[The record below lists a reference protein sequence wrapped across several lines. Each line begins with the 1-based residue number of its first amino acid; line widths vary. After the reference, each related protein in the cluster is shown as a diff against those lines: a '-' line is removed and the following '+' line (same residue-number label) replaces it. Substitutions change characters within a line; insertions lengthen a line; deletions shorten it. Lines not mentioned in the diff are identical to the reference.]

1 MRRLALLRVCPTVAM
16 SGLAVFL
23 GAQPEA
29 PVFEVQ
35 GPRREVPE
43 GSRFEISFVLKN
55 ETAQRFIP
63 PDFGGLSIRTGPME
77 LRSAGFVGGKAYS
90 QQSWVYEVEAERAG
104 TYTIGPAVAQTSRR
118 NFRSE
123 PLTVRVVRS
132 SVRRAPRSHSS
143 APEPYFALAEV
154 IPDKAWLGQQMLYR
168 LRLYTRVGVSEAD
181 LLELPDFEGF
191 YAQERQRFDTRVRY
205 EKVNGQQYAVRTLYE
220 ASLFAQRTGHGS
232 VGPARLRLIV
242 EERGRGLLGGVP
254 AVVTAL
260 GVPIEVRLLPEP
272 QPANFCGGVGRY
284 DWSVSADKQT
294 LSTDDVLTLTIRIR
308 GNGDARRLSPPRLQL
323 PASLECLEPEV
334 RAQEEYETGDEFV
347 HQHTLTYAILPKR
360 PGTYLFTPETFFFHP
375 DSGSYQPLRTEKPL
389 ELTVV
394 PGATYSK
401 TSPTPDSLS
410 STAFVDGDDEWDAQ
424 SHLPQ
429 PWLFVTAG
437 ITALLTLAW
446 LTHALWRRP
455 KARSLSSGASTEPP
469 LGLPDRRSLEEQLH
483 RLRACIP
490 REPPEVFYRRL
501 LKWTENAVAAALNTP
516 PQLLC
521 RDAALAQLAERG
533 LPPAAL
539 EALKTVWEQCERAV
553 YAHLE
558 LAGDMPACWEKAHL
572 AWKGLKEAAFKK
584 R

>member
-1 MRRLALLRVCPTVAM
+1 MRRIALLRVCPTVAM

-23 GAQPEA
+23 GAQPEG

-35 GPRREVPE
+35 GPRREMPE
-43 GSRFEISFVLKN
+43 GSRFEVSFVLKN

-90 QQSWVYEVEAERAG
+90 QQSWVYELEAERAG

-123 PLTVRVVRS
+123 PLTVRVVKS
-132 SVRRAPRSHSS
+132 PVRRAPRSHSS
-143 APEPYFALAEV
+143 APEPYFAVAEV
-154 IPDKAWLGQQMLYR
+154 VPNKAWLGQQMLYR
-168 LRLYTRVGVSEAD
+168 LQLYTRIGVSEAD

-205 EKVNGQQYAVRTLYE
+205 EKVNGQRYAVRTLYE

-254 AVVTAL
+254 AVITAL
-260 GVPIEVRLLPEP
+260 AVPIEVRPLPEP
-272 QPANFCGGVGRY
+272 RPANFCGSVGRY

-334 RAQEEYETGDEFV
+334 HAQEEYETGDEFV

-360 PGTYLFTPETFFFHP
+360 PGTYLFTPETYFFHP

-394 PGATYSK
+394 PGATYGK

-410 STAFVDGDDEWDAQ
+410 STALIDENDEWDAWRNL
-424 SHLPQ
+424 SP
-429 PWLFVTAG
+429 PWLFGIAG
-437 ITALLTLAW
+437 IAALLILAG
-446 LTHALWRRP
+446 LTHAIWRRQ
-455 KARSLSSGASTEPP
+455 KARSPTEPP
-469 LGLPDRRSLEEQLH
+469 LDLPDRRSLEEQLH
-483 RLRACIP
+483 RLRVRIP
-490 REPPEVFYRRL
+490 RETPEVFYRRL

-516 PQLLC
+516 PQLLS
-521 RDAALAQLAERG
+521 REAALAQLADRG

-539 EALKTVWEQCERAV
+539 EALRTVWEECERAV
-553 YAHLE
+553 YAPLD
-558 LAGDMPACWEKAHL
+558 LAGDMPARWEKAHL
-572 AWKGLKEAAFKK
+572 AWKGLKEAVFKK

>member
-16 SGLAVFL
+16 SWLAVFL
-23 GAQPEA
+23 AAQPET

-35 GPRREVPE
+35 GPRREMPE
-43 GSRFEISFVLKN
+43 GSRFEVSFVLKN

-77 LRSAGFVGGKAYS
+77 LRSAGFVAGKAYS

-123 PLTVRVVRS
+123 PFTVRVVKS
-132 SVRRAPRSHSS
+132 SVRRAPQSHSS
-143 APEPYFALAEV
+143 APEPYFAVAEV
-154 IPDKAWLGQQMLYR
+154 VPDKAWLGQQMLYR
-168 LRLYTRVGVSEAD
+168 VQLYTRVGVSEAD

-205 EKVNGQQYAVRTLYE
+205 EKVNGRQYAVRTLYE
-220 ASLFAQRTGHGS
+220 AALFAQRTGHGS
-232 VGPARLRLIV
+232 IGPARLRLIV

-254 AVVTAL
+254 AVITAL
-260 GVPIEVRLLPEP
+260 AVPIEVRPLPEP
-272 QPANFCGGVGRY
+272 RPANFCGGVGHY

-294 LSTDDVLTLTIRIR
+294 LSTDDVLTLTMRIR

-347 HQHTLTYAILPKR
+347 HQHTLTYAILPKQ

-375 DSGSYQPLRTEKPL
+375 DSSSYQPLRTEKPL
-389 ELTVV
+389 ELTVM
-394 PGATYSK
+394 PGATYGK
-401 TSPTPDSLS
+401 TSPTPDTLS
-410 STAFVDGDDEWDAQ
+410 STALIDENDGWDARRYL
-424 SHLPQ
+424 SP
-429 PWLFVTAG
+429 PWLFGMAG
-437 ITALLTLAW
+437 IAALLILAS
-446 LTHALWRRP
+446 LTHTIWRRQ
-455 KARSLSSGASTEPP
+455 KARSLSSGASTEPS
-469 LGLPDRRSLEEQLH
+469 LGLPDRRSLEEQL
-483 RLRACIP
+483 RQLRARMP
-490 REPPEVFYRRL
+490 RETPEAFYHQL

-516 PQLLC
+516 PQLLS
-521 RDAALAQLAERG
+521 RDAALTQLAERG

-539 EALKTVWEQCERAV
+539 EALTTVWEQCERAV
-553 YAHLE
+553 YAHLD
-558 LAGDMPACWEKAHL
+558 LADEMPACWEKAHL